1 MVHAKAMAIAT
12 DGQNPKHIVCHYEG
26 VSSGGG
32 GGRTLPKDSTALDTP

>member
-1 MVHAKAMAIAT
+1 MVHAKAIAIAT

-32 GGRTLPKDSTALDTP
+32 GRALPTDSTALDTP